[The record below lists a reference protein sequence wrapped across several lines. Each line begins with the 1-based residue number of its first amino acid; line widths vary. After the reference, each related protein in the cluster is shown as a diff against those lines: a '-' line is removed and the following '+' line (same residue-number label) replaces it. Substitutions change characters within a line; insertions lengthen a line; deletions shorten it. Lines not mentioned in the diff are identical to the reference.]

1 MKLIISLLLSSLY
14 LLANDAF
21 INAEQLK
28 TKLQNKNLVILD
40 TSDLQTFNMG
50 HIPNARRADI
60 SLFRHWMQNH
70 TYLLINS
77 PQKIESAARSL
88 GINNNSEVVIYGHH
102 KNKELLK
109 ASYIALALI
118 ANGFTNVSI
127 LNGGYNEWKNEY
139 EDDKG
144 LISKKTPNIKNGN
157 FRANFNPN
165 ILVDMSYVKN
175 HIGKTP
181 MIEARPKVYFTG
193 EKKSNGVKRLGHI
206 TKAQSSFWRD
216 KFESDDTLKTDKE
229 LNEIFI
235 KSQKLNPQKEVIA
248 YCTGGLEASMNW
260 YILSQY
266 LHFKDVKIYDA
277 SMKQWGNL
285 EDTPME
291 R

>member
-144 LISKKTPNIKNGN
+144 LISTKTPNIKNGN

>member
-109 ASYIALALI
+109 ASYIALTLI

-127 LNGGYNEWKNEY
+127 FNGGYNEWKDEY

-144 LISKKTPNIKNGN
+144 LISTKTPNIKSGN

-165 ILVDMSYVKN
+165 ILVDMTYVKN

-235 KSQKLNPQKEVIA
+235 KSQKLNPQEEVIA

>member
-1 MKLIISLLLSSLY
+1 MKLLLSLLLSSLY
-14 LLANDAF
+14 LFANTAFTDA
-21 INAEQLK
+21 EYLK
-28 TKLQNKNLVILD
+28 KHLNDKNLVILD
-40 TSDLQTFNMG
+40 TTDIKTFNDG

-77 PQKIESAARSL
+77 PQEIQKAAQSL
-88 GINNNSEVVIYGHH
+88 GINNDSVVIIYGHN

-109 ASYIALALI
+109 SSYIALALI
-118 ANGFTNVSI
+118 ANGFSNVSI
-127 LNGGYNEWKNEY
+127 FNAGYNEWKDEY
-139 EDDKG
+139 GDEKN
-144 LISKKTPNIKNGN
+144 LLSKKSSQIKTGN
-157 FRANFNPN
+157 FLAKFNPN
-165 ILVDMSYVKN
+165 ILVDINYVKA
-175 HIGKTP
+175 HIGKVP
-181 MIEARPKVYFTG
+181 MIEARPKVYFSG
-193 EKKSNGVKRLGHI
+193 EKKSKGVRRLGHI
-206 TKAQSSFWRD
+206 TGAQSSFWRD

-235 KSQKLNPQKEVIA
+235 KSQKLHPDKELIA

-285 EDTPME
+285 DDTPMQK
-291 R
+291 